1 MPGRRK
7 PAIPTASAAL
17 PGATTPAPGVEKD
30 PRKAVELYQ
39 KAVDQGHLRAMHNL
53 AWCYRMGQP
62 GADGPDRKEKAVELF
77 RRAASQGYMSS
88 VCDLGICYQEG
99 WGVPQDLDKALEL
112 YRQAAGRGL
121 AKAMN
126 CLGECYWRGEGVE
139 PNLQTALEW
148 FEKGAAGGNPEAQ
161 FNAAWFL
168 DEGLAGEADHA
179 RAVKWYEALLKQ
191 TLPERECWRNGVNNL
206 GECYRYG
213 RGVEKDLDM
222 AEKLY
227 RLAGESGNDM
237 AWFNLGEMYHQ
248 EKGDPVAAAGYYR
261 IGVEKCAEGGDCA
274 LALALLYESGQGVER
289 NEDRAVELARLAL
302 KRAGGDEQ
310 VIRDATALLDRQGAQ
325 H

>member
-1 MPGRRK
+1 
-7 PAIPTASAAL
+7 
-17 PGATTPAPGVEKD
+17 
-30 PRKAVELYQ
+30 
-39 KAVDQGHLRAMHNL
+39 
-53 AWCYRMGQP
+53 
-62 GADGPDRKEKAVELF
+62 
-77 RRAASQGYMSS
+77 MSS